1 MRTAYL
7 ANIQDGV
14 GERLIS
20 VQTGFLNDPAFRAAG
35 WTADSAEIKRTYS
48 PPIPTAVTSE
58 YFQAPKPTDG
68 ENGANAD
75 GDGDA
80 EGGMVTGAGGFD
92 ALRPVQARRRRRR
105 EQLEEDDSSDLSDES
120 DEESELR
127 PAGQIRFN
135 KMPARLR
142 AGSSPVRSTSHREDP
157 PALVSS
163 PAKLEEPVRPRGS
176 SLGTIDQS
184 KSRTRRDTTTSSEIS
199 ADSDL
204 DPSVFQ
210 RRILRNRPGKS
221 YGTLAKQVEEDEE
234 DLAVTQTNTT
244 DDIAVDSD
252 ADSLNS
258 DFSETLGPMSLLGG
272 TLRSSPLRS
281 DIKMSMPD
289 DSPRKRKQSA
299 TVMMELPKPRPIS
312 LVQPVSILAQALQ
325 ARNKKPTDPFE
336 RFASLSGA
344 GDPRPLYLKIYTPA
358 AQDDK
363 PMEILIRKISNE
375 GDPVTVAEAIGFSLW
390 KYGEESRQPAIAQ
403 SAMNVNNWT
412 FRIVEDEEVDYDFP
426 PLERTKPLS
435 DFTSNNSRAAARGRM
450 RDKPWDEFAL
460 VQANEQQFADNEM
473 KTPKYSEEAAST
485 VADTTTMDTPRQQS
499 PDSSTQPQQA
509 PALGRAMPYRGNPIT
524 DPYFVSAA
532 LRKESMIPP
541 ADAPATATSPTIS
554 RSGESRTLT
563 IHYTSTSDYAPRI
576 MTIDSTTDTYL
587 AEIFDQ
593 ACKRLNFDKALYM
606 FRVTSTTTIAPID
619 RTVEALGPDHSDLDL
634 VRRRFGEGGVGTYG
648 SPSSSS
654 PNAPILG
661 SSSALLAPS
670 GGFSTPKKTKNKD
683 STTTSVHPL
692 AQQHSAS
699 QGGDPFGSIGLAL
712 SYPATGLG
720 TYKRY
725 NVIRR
730 QPMSLAPS
738 HPRVL
743 EISGEYMHI
752 MPADPATTNRALYDP
767 VQNKT
772 TSVHFSNVVGC
783 KVNRKHPKTF
793 RVVIWREKESKRYDF
808 EAASQAE
815 ADEIVA
821 ELQRGLEPYRDV
833 GHR

>member
-1 MRTAYL
+1 M
-7 ANIQDGV
+7 
-14 GERLIS
+14 GERLIN
-20 VQTGFLNDPAFRAAG
+20 VNTGFLNDPAFRAAG
-35 WTADSAEIKRTYS
+35 WLADSAEIKRTYS

-58 YFQAPKPTDG
+58 YFQAPKPVGG
-68 ENGANAD
+68 EHGAETG
-75 GDGDA
+75 GDEDA

-92 ALRPVQARRRRRR
+92 TLRPAQARRRRRR

-120 DEESELR
+120 DEESETR

-135 KMPARLR
+135 KMPTRIR
-142 AGSSPVRSTSHREDP
+142 AGSSPIRGTSHREDA

-163 PAKLEEPVRPRGS
+163 PAKLAEPARPRGS
-176 SLGTIDQS
+176 SLSTVEHT
-184 KSRTRRDTTTSSEIS
+184 KPRTRRDTTTSSEIS
-199 ADSDL
+199 AESDL
-204 DPSVFQ
+204 DPAVFQ
-210 RRILRNRPGKS
+210 RRILRSRPGKA
-221 YGTLAKQVEEDEE
+221 YGTLAKQIEEDEE
-234 DLAVTQTNTT
+234 DVSIVPTIAPSE
-244 DDIAVDSD
+244 DAVDSD

-281 DIKMSMPD
+281 DMKVSMPD
-289 DSPRKRKQSA
+289 ESPRKRKQSVP
-299 TVMMELPKPRPIS
+299 VMMELPKPRPIS
-312 LVQPVSILAQALQ
+312 IVQPVSILALALQ

-358 AQDDK
+358 TKDDK
-363 PMEILIRKISNE
+363 PMEILIRKVSNE
-375 GDPVTVAEAIGFSLW
+375 GEPVTVAEAIGFSLW
-390 KYGEESRQPAIAQ
+390 KYGDETRQPAIAR
-403 SAMNVNNWT
+403 SAMNVNRWT

-435 DFTSNNSRAAARGRM
+435 DFTSNNSRAAARRM

-460 VQANEQQFADNEM
+460 VEANETQFKENEA
-473 KTPKYSEEAAST
+473 KTPKYSEEAASAET
-485 VADTTTMDTPRQQS
+485 DTTQTDAGKPHAE
-499 PDSSTQPQQA
+499 PSTQQQLGPQ
-509 PALGRAMPYRGNPIT
+509 PNRPMPHRGNPIT

-532 LRKESMIPP
+532 MRKESMIPP
-541 ADAPATATSPTIS
+541 ADAPAATTSPTVA
-554 RSGESRTLT
+554 RSGDPRTLT
-563 IHYTSTSDYAPRI
+563 VHYTNNDLALRNI
-576 MTIDSTTDTYL
+576 TIETTTDKYI
-587 AEIFDQ
+587 AEVFDQ
-593 ACKRLNFDKALYM
+593 ACKKLNLDKALYV
-606 FRVTSTTTIAPID
+606 FRISNTTTVAPTD
-619 RTVEALGPDHSDLDL
+619 RTVEALGTDHSDLDL
-634 VRRRFGEGGVGTYG
+634 VRRRFGEGGAGTYG
-648 SPSSSS
+648 TPSSSS

-661 SSSALLAPS
+661 GSSALLAQS
-670 GGFSTPKKTKNKD
+670 GGFGTPKKPKNKD
-683 STTTSVHPL
+683 GAVSSVHPL
-692 AQQHSAS
+692 AQQHSA
-699 QGGDPFGSIGLAL
+699 GAGDPFTSFGLGL

-752 MPADPATTNRALYDP
+752 MPADPTTTNRALYDP

-793 RVVIWREKESKRYDF
+793 RVIIWREKESKRYDF
-808 EAASQAE
+808 EAATQGE

-833 GHR
+833 VHR